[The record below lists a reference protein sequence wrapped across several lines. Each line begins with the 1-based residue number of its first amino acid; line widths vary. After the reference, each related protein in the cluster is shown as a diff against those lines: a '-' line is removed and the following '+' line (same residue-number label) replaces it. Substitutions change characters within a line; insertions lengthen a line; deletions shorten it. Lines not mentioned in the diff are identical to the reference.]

1 MLRATSG
8 FGHQRLQL
16 APTCYHFLLFV
27 VAQSSASLPNDPS
40 STIQIMN
47 GSDSLLTTYSPPASD
62 QKLLLLHFNWN
73 NGTQWDEEF
82 ADTESDAFKQTAEG
96 LKQKLSWLFDENPHV
111 FSWDVVRLAK
121 NQAALKVSANVRTT
135 TSLSAEELEGS
146 LVKEVRTQMKSE
158 KKMVVSHIVVEE
170 LISINTFSN
179 ESSLPILPRSTMFQT
194 SPLKTAMTSSQAISS
209 VSTTPQMP
217 TLTISESLDVSTGLP
232 TENPR
237 ITTKPTIPSDAVKFL
252 VSMTIDNLEY
262 TNEMAYPN
270 STAFKKAAA
279 EIEAVLYTYLCVTK
293 LQGCIGITVIK
304 LEKGSVIVIYNIHT
318 SSSTKYKQSDV
329 EVIVSDSAKND
340 ELGHLQ
346 VSTVAVNKEEKDKET
361 SSSSSGVFIYV
372 LYGAVAM
379 LVIALIILA
388 VFKVRQGTT

>member
-16 APTCYHFLLFV
+16 ALTCYHFLLFV
-27 VAQSSASLPNDPS
+27 VAQPSASLPNDPS

-73 NGTQWDEEF
+73 NGTQWDEEL

-111 FSWDVVRLAK
+111 FSWDVARLAK
-121 NQAALKVSANVRTT
+121 IHAALKVSANVRTT
-135 TSLSAEELEGS
+135 ASLSAEELARS
-146 LVKEVRTQMKSE
+146 LVRTQMKSG
-158 KKMVVSHIVVEE
+158 KKMVSRIVVEE
-170 LISINTFSN
+170 LISISTFSN
-179 ESSLPILPRSTMFQT
+179 ESSLAILPRSTMFQT
-194 SPLKTAMTSSQAISS
+194 SPLKTAITSSEAISS

-346 VSTVAVNKEEKDKET
+346 VSTVAVNKEEKEKEDKET
-361 SSSSSGVFIYV
+361 SSSSSGVLIYV
-372 LYGAVAM
+372 LYGAGAL